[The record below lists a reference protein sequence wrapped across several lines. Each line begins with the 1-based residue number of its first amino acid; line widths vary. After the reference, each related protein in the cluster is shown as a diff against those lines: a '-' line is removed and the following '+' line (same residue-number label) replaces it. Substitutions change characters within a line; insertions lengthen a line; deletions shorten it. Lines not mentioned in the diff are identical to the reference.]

1 MSKRGISGIRP
12 TRIELLKLKK
22 QEIIASKGHDLLQ
35 EKLDAM
41 VIEFFRYA
49 DAYGDLRGDL
59 DRQVVGALLA
69 MKEAGTVIGNQKLEE
84 LAVSAPGMED
94 IPMGFRVIMGVRV
107 PMIGEPRAAR
117 EGIQR
122 SYSYLGTSARTDE
135 ASRAFTGV
143 AVAVLKLAELE
154 GTVRRLAAEIK
165 STRRRVNAL
174 EHVLLPRLRETR
186 RYIEMHL
193 EEREREDLFRR
204 KRIKQVI
211 KEHAS
216 TGER

>member
-1 MSKRGISGIRP
+1 MSKKGISGIRP

-22 QEIIASKGHDLLQ
+22 QEIIARKGHDLLQ

-41 VIEFFRYA
+41 VIEFFRYV
-49 DAYGDLRGDL
+49 DAYGSLRDDLNRL
-59 DRQVVGALLA
+59 VAEAILA
-69 MKEAGTVIGNQKLEE
+69 MKEAGTVIGNQKMEE
-84 LAVSAPGMED
+84 LAFSTPPMGD

-107 PMIGEPRAAR
+107 PEIGEPIP
-117 EGIQR
+117 GKGQR

-135 ASRAFTGV
+135 AARDFQKV
-143 AVAVLKLAELE
+143 AATVLKLAELE

-174 EHVLLPRLRETR
+174 EYVLLPQLRDTR

-204 KRIKQVI
+204 KRTKQVI
-211 KEHAS
+211 KEHAA
-216 TGER
+216 TGEG

>member
-41 VIEFFRYA
+41 VIEFFRYV
-49 DAYGDLRGDL
+49 DAYADLRDDL
-59 DRQVVGALLA
+59 DQQVAGALLA
-69 MKEAGTVIGNQKLEE
+69 IKEAGTVIGDQKLEE
-84 LAVSAPGMED
+84 LAVSTPGMED

-107 PMIGEPRAAR
+107 PMIGEAGAGT
-117 EGIQR
+117 EGSRR

-135 ASRAFTGV
+135 ASRAFKEVSAT
-143 AVAVLKLAELE
+143 ALKLAELE

-174 EHVLLPRLRETR
+174 EHVLLPRLRDTR

-204 KRIKQVI
+204 KRTKQVI
-211 KEHAS
+211 KEHAA
-216 TGER
+216 TGET